1 MKTRESP
8 GKEDAKM
15 EITRELN
22 AVGLSCPIP
31 IIKTKK
37 AMDELKKGEVL
48 LVLADDPG
56 AKEDFPAWCEQ
67 TGNELLK
74 IEEEGQV
81 IKIFIKKR

>member
-1 MKTRESP
+1 VSKTPERR
-8 GKEDAKM
+8 KEM
-15 EITRELN
+15 EFTRELN

-37 AMDELKKGEVL
+37 AMDELKEGEVL

-56 AKEDFPAWCEQ
+56 AREDFPAWCEQ

-74 IEEEGQV
+74 MEEEGKV
-81 IKIFIKKR
+81 IKIFIKKG

>member
-1 MKTRESP
+1 
-8 GKEDAKM
+8 M
-15 EITRELN
+15 EVKKELN

-37 AMDELKKGEVL
+37 AMDELNPGEIL

-56 AKEDFPAWCEQ
+56 AREDFPAWCEQ

-74 IEEEGQV
+74 MEDEGQV
-81 IKIFIKKR
+81 IKIFIKKG

>member
-1 MKTRESP
+1 
-8 GKEDAKM
+8 M

-37 AMDELKKGEVL
+37 AMDELKEGEVL

>member
-1 MKTRESP
+1 
-8 GKEDAKM
+8 M
-15 EITRELN
+15 EFTRELN

-37 AMDELKKGEVL
+37 AMDELKEGEVL

-56 AKEDFPAWCEQ
+56 AREDFPAWCEQ

-74 IEEEGQV
+74 MEEEGKV
-81 IKIFIKKR
+81 IKIFIKKG

>member
-1 MKTRESP
+1 MN
-8 GKEDAKM
+8 M
-15 EITRELN
+15 EVKKELN

-37 AMDELKKGEVL
+37 AMDELNPGEIL

-56 AKEDFPAWCEQ
+56 AREDFPAWCEQ

-74 IEEEGQV
+74 MEDEGQV
-81 IKIFIKKR
+81 IKIFIKKG